1 MTDRPSDRE
10 THTALSKNMTA
21 FDDPVIR
28 AAIAGDKQAFA
39 ALFDKHYDLIYR
51 IALQYTRNQTDA
63 QDIAQDT
70 CVKLARKLG
79 CCRFESK
86 FTTWLYRLTLNTAKD
101 WQRKACRRYEKSWPE
116 EFDPVGPEATPERR
130 AITREFL
137 RAVEDL
143 PEKLK
148 SAVLLVFRDGLSH
161 GQAADSLGCAETTVS
176 WRIHEARKVL
186 SRQWQHEDLGNSHA

>member
-1 MTDRPSDRE
+1 MTDRLTDRD
-10 THTALSKNMTA
+10 THTKLSNRSSS
-21 FDDPVIR
+21 FDDPLIR
-28 AAIAGDKQAFA
+28 AAMAGDRQAFA
-39 ALFDKHYDLIYR
+39 TLFDKHYDLIYR
-51 IALQYTRNQTDA
+51 IALHHTRNQTDA

-70 CVKLARKLG
+70 CVKLARKLNSY
-79 CCRFESK
+79 RFESK

-101 WQRKACRRYEKSWPE
+101 WQRKACRRYERSWPE
-116 EFDPVGPEATPERR
+116 EFDPVGHEATPERN

-137 RAVEDL
+137 GAVERL

-186 SRQWQHEDLGNSHA
+186 SQQWHDEDLGNSHA

>member
-1 MTDRPSDRE
+1 MTDRLTDQNNN
-10 THTALSKNMTA
+10 TKLSTY
-21 FDDPVIR
+21 DDPLIR
-28 AAIAGDKQAFA
+28 DAMAGDRHAFA

-51 IALQYTRNQTDA
+51 IALHHSRNQTDA

-70 CVKLARKLG
+70 CVKLARKLNSY
-79 CCRFESK
+79 RFESK

-101 WQRKACRRYEKSWPE
+101 WQRKACRRYERAWPE
-116 EFDPVGPEATPERR
+116 EFDPVGHEATPERR

-137 RAVEDL
+137 GAVEQL

-161 GQAADSLGCAETTVS
+161 SQAANSLGCAETTIS

-186 SRQWQHEDLGNSHA
+186 AQLSNDEDLGNSHA